1 MYLSKIPIKIM
12 DETIDIEVH
21 QHSTIELLV
30 KQILG
35 LNTELRTCKLPDKIE
50 QIKAHIQH
58 DENKINEIV
67 YQVYGLTKE
76 EIGIVEA
83 SIKS

>member
-1 MYLSKIPIKIM
+1 M

-30 KQILG
+30 EQILG
-35 LNTELRTCKLPDKIE
+35 LNSELRTCKLPDKIE

-58 DENKINEIV
+58 YENKINELV
-67 YQVYGLTKE
+67 YQIYELTEE
-76 EIGIVEA
+76 EIAIIE
-83 SIKS
+83 SK